1 MWYVDDF
8 ITETL
13 YRLPSECAYLDY
25 KEIPY
30 LKDHYHDLIKDV
42 IAMLNSE
49 EGIGYNK
56 AIIFGVSDNIP
67 RDLRGIDSFLDRK
80 SVV

>member
-13 YRLPSECAYLDY
+13 SRLPSECAYLDY

-42 IAMLNSE
+42 IAMLIPRKELDTTKQLSL
-49 EGIGYNK
+49 
-56 AIIFGVSDNIP
+56 AFLIIFHVI
-67 RDLRGIDSFLDRK
+67 
-80 SVV
+80 

>member
-1 MWYVDDF
+1 MRYADDF

-13 YRLPSECAYLDY
+13 SRLPSECAYLDY

-42 IAMLNSE
+42 MVRYE
-49 EGIGYNK
+49 E
-56 AIIFGVSDNIP
+56 
-67 RDLRGIDSFLDRK
+67 RDI
-80 SVV
+80 